1 MIARLVVALC
11 VLTLPLGASA
21 QAPKTLT
28 ITRDLLVPPEEA
40 DLASVQHMAVSPRGQ
55 IVVRQRKQKLLKAFG
70 PNGGVSTIGRGGGGP
85 GEFQNPTRIGF
96 VGDSLWALD
105 PSLSRVS
112 IFGPDLKYVR
122 GFPEPLSL
130 GMGRDDLPLAYS
142 TQALL
147 PGGDLRAVASFRP
160 TSPRPAWAVGVDPGS
175 DIIVRISPSG
185 EFKKRLLSRPL
196 DKCIVE
202 YRYAKGSG
210 TTGIPFCPS
219 PLATD
224 WDGGTGVASVD
235 VEVSEGKAARY
246 RVTVVDDQG
255 VTRFSRS
262 IGYVPVPATKGAA
275 DSLAAIRAMII
286 KDSPPDAVA
295 AMPKP
300 KPYPNFPPIRRVILG
315 RDYSVWL
322 EERILGPG
330 HRWLVL
336 DPKGVTVGVVTV
348 PNEITLRAAELGTV
362 WGTITDADDVQGV
375 VRYRVGR

>member
-1 MIARLVVALC
+1 MF
-11 VLTLPLGASA
+11 LPLPTDILVWLLIGAAAGFSWYCAKRPHLAAPWARVFRSRAAVGSA
-21 QAPKTLT
+21 VFLAAY
-28 ITRDLLVPPEEA
+28 LL
-40 DLASVQHMAVSPRGQ
+40 
-55 IVVRQRKQKLLKAFG
+55 
-70 PNGGVSTIGRGGGGP
+70 
-85 GEFQNPTRIGF
+85 IGF
-96 VGDSLWALD
+96 LDSMHFRPAL
-105 PSLSRVS
+105 PSKEGQPV
-112 IFGPDLKYVR
+112 
-122 GFPEPLSL
+122 
-130 GMGRDDLPLAYS
+130 AYS
-142 TQALL
+142 TQAVL

-160 TSPRPAWAVGVDPGS
+160 TSPRPSWAAGLDSGATL
-175 DIIVRISPSG
+175 IVRIAPSG
-185 EFKKRLLSRPL
+185 EFKKRLLARPL

-219 PLATD
+219 PLSTD

-295 AMPKP
+295 AMPNP

-348 PNEITLRAAELGTV
+348 PSEITLRAAEFGTI
-362 WGTITDADDVQGV
+362 WGTITDADDLQGV

>member
-1 MIARLVVALC
+1 MRVALLVTAAAV
-11 VLTLPLGASA
+11 VLPISLPA
-21 QAPKTLT
+21 QAPKSLT
-28 ITRDLLVPPEEA
+28 ITRDLLISPEEA
-40 DLASVQHMAVSPRGQ
+40 DLAAVQHMAVSPHGQ
-55 IVVRQRKQKLLKAFG
+55 IAVPQRKQKLLKVFG

-122 GFPEPLSL
+122 GFPQPLSL
-130 GMGRDDLPLAYS
+130 GLERNDLPIAYS
-142 TQALL
+142 TQAVL
-147 PGGDLRAVASFRP
+147 PGGDLRAIASFRP
-160 TSPRPAWAVGVDPGS
+160 TSPRPAWAAGVDSGA

-185 EFKKRLLSRPL
+185 EYKKRLAVLSP

-219 PLATD
+219 PLSTD

-255 VTRFSRS
+255 VARFSRS

-300 KPYPNFPPIRRVILG
+300 KPYQNFPPIRRVILG

-348 PNEITLRAAELGTV
+348 PSEITLRAAELGTA
-362 WGTITDADDVQGV
+362 WGTINDADDVQGV